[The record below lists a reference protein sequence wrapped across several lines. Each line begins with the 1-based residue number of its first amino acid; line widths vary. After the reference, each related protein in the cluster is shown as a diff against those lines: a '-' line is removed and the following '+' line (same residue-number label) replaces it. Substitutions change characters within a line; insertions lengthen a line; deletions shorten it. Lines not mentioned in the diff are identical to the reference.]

1 MAVTRQEVAARQQP
15 AQPVGTRDQSGSL
28 AELVGVILDKGIVID
43 AWVRVSVLGLE
54 LLTIEA
60 RIVVASVDTYL
71 RYAEAIGLTPL
82 AASPPGQQQ
91 VTAGRENGHQAGRQ
105 PPSEDEVL
113 RYLFEH
119 PEGLQLGEL
128 QVHFNIPRQQVADI
142 VNHLLEENRL
152 RREEEHKL
160 YLPVPRDEE
169 YNLYLAEGR

>member
-1 MAVTRQEVAARQQP
+1 MAVSRQELAAGRQP

-82 AASPPGQQQ
+82 AASPPGQQ
-91 VTAGRENGHQAGRQ
+91 VTGDRENGQHAGRQ
-105 PPSEDEVL
+105 PPSEDEIL

-128 QVHFNIPRQQVADI
+128 QVQFNTPRQQLADI
-142 VNHLLEENRL
+142 VNHLVEENRL

-160 YLPVPRDEE
+160 YLPVPREE
-169 YNLYLAEGR
+169 EVNLYLAEGR